1 MAVARMRE
9 LCRTADGIRMTLM
22 AVELAVEVRRP
33 DSMDRSIMG
42 VPGLSVMMIHIG
54 MNME

>member
-1 MAVARMRE
+1 
-9 LCRTADGIRMTLM
+9 MTLM